1 MDNQTE
7 QQIEDIGE
15 ATRACRSV
23 HPHGPWRIQ
32 IGDEHLD
39 FHSAVFEDP
48 VPTGLQL
55 LELAVGRPPKEH
67 LVYQLLRG
75 GALEELRPTETTDLR
90 SGGVE
95 RFLVFKGS
103 SSYRIELD
111 GGVIEWGK
119 PVISGIVLKK
129 LPGVAPATYG
139 VWLVVRGSDDKPKR
153 RTPSSS
159 TPQYRFA
166 DDKMHTV
173 SVAVRGVTVQF
184 EKIGNLHKSQFQ
196 DAKTSDESY

>member
-1 MDNQTE
+1 MDNLTE
-7 QQIEDIGE
+7 QQIEDIEE

-23 HPHGPWRIQ
+23 HPHGPCRIQ
-32 IGDEHLD
+32 ICDEHRD
-39 FHSAVFEDP
+39 FHSAVIEDP

-55 LELAVGRPPKEH
+55 LELAVGQPPKEH

-139 VWLVVRGSDDKPKR
+139 GWLMVRGSDDKPNADSEFIDSPIPFR
-153 RTPSSS
+153 RRQNAYSI
-159 TPQYRFA
+159 R
-166 DDKMHTV
+166 
-173 SVAVRGVTVQF
+173 
-184 EKIGNLHKSQFQ
+184 IGEGSHCSIREDRQL
-196 DAKTSDESY
+196 A